1 MPQPSFPLLFIMSRL
16 SSFKPL
22 ATTAQI
28 HVQILNL
35 NPVGIFYYER
45 SYVCVKKKKRS
56 KEKKKKLSTN
66 KRTSTTRSK
75 SDNCKDWKKN
85 KKNNTKCHGSISSSA
100 GKKKT
105 NNNNNNNNE
114 TKKSHLNKNIS
125 LQTKTGEQ
133 KKKKHE
139 QKYCIWS
146 FSAMRKRT
154 ETKNEKQNAAQL
166 LSVFLF

>member
-1 MPQPSFPLLFIMSRL
+1 MR
-16 SSFKPL
+16 
-22 ATTAQI
+22 
-28 HVQILNL
+28 
-35 NPVGIFYYER
+35 
-45 SYVCVKKKKRS
+45 KKKKRR
-56 KEKKKKLSTN
+56 KEKKKKEIN
-66 KRTSTTRSK
+66 KQTYINYEIQEWQLERLE
-75 SDNCKDWKKN
+75 KN

-105 NNNNNNNNE
+105 NNNNNNNE

-166 LSVFLF
+166 LSAFLF